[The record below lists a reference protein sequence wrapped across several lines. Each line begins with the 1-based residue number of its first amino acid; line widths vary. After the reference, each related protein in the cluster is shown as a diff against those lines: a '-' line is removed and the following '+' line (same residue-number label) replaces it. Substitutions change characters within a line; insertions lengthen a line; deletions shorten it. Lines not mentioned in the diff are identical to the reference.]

1 MAPPDKGSVA
11 NKPAARLPSG
21 TGGAG
26 VIGAGKS
33 RRRGGRRKT
42 SAAAAP
48 KPTGPRESFR
58 GLQLNDFQMQALGPL
73 REGRPVLLAAPT
85 GAGKTLVAEL
95 AIEMSLA
102 AGKRAIYTA
111 PIKALSNQKYRDF
124 KAIDPEG
131 VGLMTGDVT
140 INPGAPVLIM
150 TTEIF
155 RNTIFENPASL
166 GDVDTVVFDEIHYM
180 DDPERGT
187 VWEESIIF
195 APPHVRFVCLSA
207 TISNLAQYGEWIG
220 QVRGREIEIIRHTER
235 PVPLDHYLFFPEV
248 GLRRVEPGK
257 VRFPAP
263 AKGAS
268 PAGRRGQRGQRGKG
282 GDRSAVIEVLR
293 RAGNLPTLFFCF
305 SRRECE
311 QRALEALQGKELVDD
326 AEVGKL
332 ETLFDATVASFEI
345 EPDAELEE
353 LRSLVRRGIAYH
365 HAGMLPLHKELVER
379 LFTSSLL
386 RLLFA
391 TETFSLGINMP
402 ARSVV
407 FSSLRKFDGTG
418 FGPLKVREYQQM
430 AGRAGRQGIDD
441 HGIVVS
447 VVDDHRVQPRD
458 VELMISN
465 DVEPIVS
472 RFNLG
477 YATLINLHRTLGDRL
492 HEAWERSFNNFQWS
506 RMSRK
511 RREKNEQKQ
520 REAIDRRIT
529 LLRELGYVTAEGVTE
544 KGRMAASINGY
555 ELQVVELY
563 DSGLL
568 DWMDE
573 TQLAIVFAALT
584 FEERK
589 NDLFR
594 RLPPSVMGSHR
605 KDVEG
610 IVGRLV
616 QAERDLGIPPSI
628 RPPNFKIGIV
638 LRDWC
643 RGASFADMRDQTTA
657 PAGDLVRIMRLT
669 VQLLRQLRSAVPR
682 NSPLVKTLDRARDL
696 LNRDA
701 VDAARQLSLG

>member
-1 MAPPDKGSVA
+1 VSSDGS
-11 NKPAARLPSG
+11 G
-21 TGGAG
+21 QIGQGG
-26 VIGAGKS
+26 GKQS
-33 RRRGGRRKT
+33 KGGRRRR
-42 SAAAAP
+42 SSP
-48 KPTGPRESFR
+48 PPPSGPRESFR
-58 GLQLNDFQMQALGPL
+58 GLTLNDFQMRALGPL

-95 AIEMSLA
+95 AIDMSLQ

-124 KAIDPEG
+124 KAIDPDM

-166 GDVDTVVFDEIHYM
+166 SDVDSVVFDEIHYM

-195 APPHVRFVCLSA
+195 APKHVRFVCLSA
-207 TISNLAQYGEWIG
+207 TISNLTQYGDWIG
-220 QVRGREIEIIRHTER
+220 QVRGQEVEIIRHTER
-235 PVPLDHYLFFPEV
+235 PVPLDHYLYFPGV
-248 GLRRVEPGK
+248 GLRRIEPGK
-257 VRFPAP
+257 VKFPASHGQKP
-263 AKGAS
+263 ER
-268 PAGRRGQRGQRGKG
+268 GRRGERGKG
-282 GDRSAVIEVLR
+282 RGRDNDRNAVIETLR
-293 RAGNLPTLFFCF
+293 RAENLPTLFFCF

-311 QRALEALQGKELVDD
+311 ARALEASKAKALLDEEQTATIEG
-326 AEVGKL
+326 
-332 ETLFDATVASFEI
+332 LFDSTCAAFQI
-345 EPDAELEE
+345 EPAAELEE

-379 LFTSSLL
+379 LFTSGLL

-402 ARSVV
+402 ARSVA

-441 HGIVVS
+441 KGIVVS
-447 VVDDHRVQPRD
+447 VVDDHRVQASD
-458 VELMISN
+458 VERMIGN

-472 RFNLG
+472 RFNLS
-477 YATLINLHRTLGDRL
+477 YSTLINLHETLGDRL
-492 HEAWERSFNNFQWS
+492 HEAWERSFNNYQWA
-506 RMSRK
+506 RMSKK
-511 RREKNEQKQ
+511 RREKNEARQ
-520 REAIDRRIT
+520 RHAIDQRMK
-529 LLRELGYVTAEGVTE
+529 LLRERGYVTDDGVTE
-544 KGRMAASINGY
+544 KGRMAAVINGF
-555 ELQVVELY
+555 ELQIVELF

-568 DWMDE
+568 EWLDE
-573 TQLAIVFAALT
+573 TQLAIVFASLT

-594 RLPPSVMGSHR
+594 RMPPSVMAGHR
-605 KDVEG
+605 KDVEK
-610 IVGRLV
+610 IVAGLI
-616 QAERDLGIPPSI
+616 ASEREYGIPPNI
-628 RPPNFKIGIV
+628 KAPNFKIGIV
-638 LRDWC
+638 VRDWF
-643 RGASFADMRDQTTA
+643 RGANFEDMRDQTTA
-657 PAGDLVRIMRLT
+657 PSGDLVRIMRLT
-669 VQLLRQLRSAVPR
+669 VQLLRQLRGALPSGH
-682 NSPLVKTLDRARDL
+682 PLITSLDRTREL